1 MRATVLAILLSL
13 LFGGISEGVQTKV
26 VVRARSKDAK
36 FIGSTMG
43 GALIV
48 MKDAETGELLAK
60 GFTTGG
66 TGNTRRIM
74 TEPVK
79 RGMPIADEETAKF
92 ETSVDITEPRLVTIE
107 VLSPYAQRQSMTKN
121 TTQVWLI
128 PGKDIT
134 GDGIIINIYGFSV
147 DIITPQAH
155 EIMKLS
161 DGRLTVPVRA
171 NVVMM

>member
-1 MRATVLAILLSL
+1 
-13 LFGGISEGVQTKV
+13 
-26 VVRARSKDAK
+26 
-36 FIGSTMG
+36 
-43 GALIV
+43 
-48 MKDAETGELLAK
+48 
-60 GFTTGG
+60 
-66 TGNTRRIM
+66 
-74 TEPVK
+74 
-79 RGMPIADEETAKF
+79 
-92 ETSVDITEPRLVTIE
+92 
-107 VLSPYAQRQSMTKN
+107 
-121 TTQVWLI
+121 VWLI